1 MEKQRIR
8 HSVFM
13 GEEIWDKVSNTYKA
27 EGFRT
32 HSEFIEM
39 AIIHYCAYLAS
50 NNTDDFLPKLIGQV
64 MDAKFSRQL
73 DRLYSLLFK
82 FAVEQD
88 IVMHIIASDT
98 DIDDVTLGKLRNHC
112 VKEVMES
119 HADISFLNAL
129 RYQKEIVIDPN
140 WE

>member
-1 MEKQRIR
+1 MNQKNKHTLYLSDETWENIEKQI
-8 HSVFM
+8 
-13 GEEIWDKVSNTYKA
+13 KA
-27 EGFRT
+27 DNFKSS
-32 HSEFIEM
+32 SEFVEM
-39 AIIHYCAYLAS
+39 AAIHYLAYLATENS
-50 NNTDDFLPKLIGQV
+50 VDFMPRYVNQMIDINLKIPVEKI
-64 MDAKFSRQL
+64 AK
-73 DRLYSLLFK
+73 LLFK

-88 IVMHIIASDT
+88 IMMHIIASDT

>member
-1 MEKQRIR
+1 MIDINLKIPVERI
-8 HSVFM
+8 
-13 GEEIWDKVSNTYKA
+13 
-27 EGFRT
+27 
-32 HSEFIEM
+32 
-39 AIIHYCAYLAS
+39 
-50 NNTDDFLPKLIGQV
+50 
-64 MDAKFSRQL
+64 AK
-73 DRLYSLLFK
+73 LLFK

-88 IVMHIIASDT
+88 IMMHIIASDT